1 MSEWLEQFQQIL
13 HKDTPDYRKFC
24 IDLKKAQEKLQDIE
38 LVRSQGLMRLS
49 LALDALRR
57 QGKGV
62 SDACV
67 LLRQVIRSYERRITL
82 PRALWDTLRTDEAAV
97 GLRIADERED
107 GQVELVAD
115 VWMPSWLKH
124 TQDMDHL
131 MLRRNDKHV
140 VGDGLLYA
148 MTKGKFASY
157 QSLAQQ
163 VAVQACMFASPGS
176 TLLITLP
183 TGAGKS
189 HCVLLPAWQASRGGQ
204 IAGGTTLVV
213 VPTISLALDLE
224 RRAKEYFTEAADPE
238 CVPAYWTGG
247 TSEDDRAGIVQGI
260 RNGTLPILYVSP
272 EALMKSQ
279 LHDVCLGAARR
290 GTLNWLV
297 IDEAHLIETW
307 GAGFR
312 TDFQFLAAYR
322 KELLEVSGTQLRTL
336 LLSATISRSSATLL
350 QRLFSENN
358 NFDTIRANR
367 LRPEPSYWFKKFE
380 NVFERERHVLE
391 ALCYLPR
398 PAIVYVSTIYNAN
411 WWLKTLQQHHFQ
423 RVAMF
428 TGETSNEERQRLVD
442 AWDNDELDIMVA
454 TSAFGLGVDKS
465 DVRTIIHACLPENV
479 DRFYQEV
486 GRAGRDGYSSISL
499 LCATVDDYG
508 MALSTLSDRIT
519 YEKGKNRWEGM
530 RKTGIVSQRRG
541 DIQLVD
547 TSAPPIDKPD
557 MRRGKS
563 NQAWNE
569 HTLLLMQR
577 ARLLRIMDGREQEF
591 RDIEILDSDAEVV
604 STWLQVQI
612 LAPAITGH
620 PDGETFQQRFTQ
632 AREEELHITRQA
644 FNKMESIVT
653 TYGDYHGDDD
663 SNKFA
668 RAGMEQCLADKLI
681 SLYSG
686 CVRAC
691 GGCPYCRAHGI
702 KAYEN
707 DLPLEV
713 DISND
718 TPSSSY
724 LRGDL
729 RELMGW
735 RATLNVL
742 WDGSQ
747 SEASRTRLSHVLA
760 GLVSEGMQQLLLP
773 SELLNNQQWL
783 DTFVVELAQHSEV
796 PHLIRA
802 IDDVIYQ
809 KQLPLYAISTV
820 IVYPLDDA
828 QADVCYRALRQ
839 NIRTWHN
846 LHIPLIH
853 VVSPTLYLES
863 EHGRFID
870 RVDGNTSLITDL
882 HTRLDRWQNSL
893 W

>member
-1 MSEWLEQFQQIL
+1 MSEWFEQFQQML
-13 HKDTPDYRKFC
+13 YSDTPDYRKFC

-38 LVRSQGLMRLS
+38 LVHSQCLMRLS
-49 LALDALRR
+49 LALDALGRR
-57 QGKGV
+57 GKGV

-67 LLRQVIRSYERRITL
+67 LLRQLIRTYERRIML
-82 PRALWDTLRTDEAAV
+82 PLALWNTLCTDKAAM

-107 GQVELVAD
+107 GYVELVAD
-115 VWMPSWLKH
+115 VWMPSWLKN
-124 TQDMDHL
+124 TQDMDRL
-131 MLRRNDKHV
+131 ILRRNDKHV

-163 VAVQACMFASPGS
+163 VAVQACMFASSGS

-189 HCVLLPAWQASRGGQ
+189 HCVLLPAWQTSRGGQ

-224 RRAKEYFTEAADPE
+224 RRAKEYFTEAADSE
-238 CVPAYWTGG
+238 CVPACWTGG
-247 TSEDDRAGIVQGI
+247 TSEDDRAVIVQGI

-279 LHDVCLGAARR
+279 LHDVCLNAARQ

-297 IDEAHLIETW
+297 VDEAHLIETW
-307 GAGFR
+307 GSGFR

-322 KELLEVSGTQLRTL
+322 KELLEASSTTLRTL

-358 NFDTIRANR
+358 NFDAIQANR
-367 LRPEPSYWFKKFE
+367 LRPEPSYWFKKFQ
-380 NVFERERHVLE
+380 NVYAREQHVLE
-391 ALCYLPR
+391 ALRYLPR

-411 WWLKTLQQHHFQ
+411 RWLQTLQQHDFQ

-428 TGETSNEERQRLVD
+428 TGETPNEERQRLVD
-442 AWDNDELDIMVA
+442 AWDNNELDIMVA

-465 DVRTIIHACLPENV
+465 DVRTIIHACIPENV

-486 GRAGRDGYSSISL
+486 GRAGRDGYNSISL
-499 LCATVDDYG
+499 LCMTLDDYG
-508 MALSTLSDRIT
+508 MAQSTLSDLIT

-530 RKTGIVSQRRG
+530 RKTGIVSRQRG

-547 TSAPPIDKPD
+547 TSTPPIDRPD

-563 NQAWNE
+563 NKAWNE

-577 ARLLRIMDGREQEF
+577 AGLLRIMDGREQEF
-591 RDIEILDSDAEVV
+591 RDIEARDSDAKAV

-612 LAPAITGH
+612 LAPSITGH
-620 PDGETFQQRFTQ
+620 PDGEAFQQLFTE
-632 AREEELHITRQA
+632 AREKELLITHQAFYKMENIVKTYDDDDNNNKQVGIKHCLAEELLT
-644 FNKMESIVT
+644 
-653 TYGDYHGDDD
+653 
-663 SNKFA
+663 
-668 RAGMEQCLADKLI
+668 
-681 SLYSG
+681 LYPG

-691 GGCPYCRAHGI
+691 GGCAYCRAHGM
-702 KAYEN
+702 KAYQDE
-707 DLPLEV
+707 LPLEV
-713 DISND
+713 DLSTNTPASN
-718 TPSSSY
+718 Y

-735 RATLNVL
+735 HETLNVVR
-742 WDGSQ
+742 DDSQ
-747 SEASRTRLSHVLA
+747 NEASRRQLSHVLA
-760 GLVSEGMQQLLLP
+760 GLVVMGIQQLLLP

-783 DTFVVELAQHSEV
+783 NTFIVELAQHPEI
-796 PHLIRA
+796 PHLIRN
-802 IDDVIYQ
+802 IDDIVRQ
-809 KQLPLYAISTV
+809 KQLPLYAIPTV
-820 IVYPLDDA
+820 IVYPADDA
-828 QADVCYRALRQ
+828 QADLYYRSLRE
-839 NIRTWHN
+839 NRSIWRT
-846 LHIPLIH
+846 LHVLLVH
-853 VVSPTLYLES
+853 VVSSSLYLES

-870 RVDGNTSLITDL
+870 RMDGNTYFISDL
-882 HTRLDRWQNSL
+882 HTQLDRWQNSL